1 MLEGNI
7 LHPDP
12 GVVDAVMEGLQATF
26 VTLVSDGTSS
36 SAIQPLFPL
45 KGFDEEKQ
53 SYEPLTHLL
62 NLIISTANQHI
73 SLPSQLRE
81 LRFHLSRDMSRTHTA
96 VIEA

>member
-12 GVVDAVMEGLQATF
+12 GVVDAVMEDLQATI
-26 VTLVSDGTSS
+26 VTLVSDGTSL
-36 SAIQPLFPL
+36 SATQPLFPL

-62 NLIISTANQHI
+62 NLIISTAN
-73 SLPSQLRE
+73 
-81 LRFHLSRDMSRTHTA
+81 
-96 VIEA
+96 